1 MLLEF
6 QTKNYKSFKD
16 TMVFSMIPAPK
27 QKDLEYSILKEKTMG
42 TEHKALSSAVIY
54 GPNAS
59 GKTNIIGA
67 MDTFKAIVL
76 RGSIKNDKDVKTP
89 NIAANLLELVP
100 NNLSMDSDPVEFHIK
115 FIEDNFLITYGLIV
129 DLGTFLDKDFDRRII
144 CEYLEIND
152 ELIYKRDAELQLG
165 ENAVIQKYMKDV
177 VFENLFS
184 AKTLSESNLNEKELF
199 LTNGFKTIFSSELAE
214 LILNWVKNKFVIIYR
229 ADAISLVSPISDGE
243 DNAIYLEKTLTEA
256 AECFGI
262 TSNGLGYMKND
273 DEHKTKLYSFVES
286 KNEKA
291 AIPIEMFESYGTVRF
306 VNLFPLIVGAM
317 KRGAT
322 LVIDE
327 FDASIHPMALM
338 NIVNIFHNDDVN
350 VQNAQLIFNTHNP
363 IFLNANL
370 FRRDEIKFVE
380 RDAETHYSTH
390 YSLSD
395 FKTSGKYG
403 VRKGEDYMKKYFIS
417 QYGAIN
423 DIDFTPVFENVLG
436 LGEGE
441 QYGDENDN

>member
-338 NIVNIFHNDDVN
+338 NIVNIFHI
-350 VQNAQLIFNTHNP
+350 AQSI
-363 IFLNANL
+363 
-370 FRRDEIKFVE
+370 
-380 RDAETHYSTH
+380 
-390 YSLSD
+390 
-395 FKTSGKYG
+395 
-403 VRKGEDYMKKYFIS
+403 
-417 QYGAIN
+417 
-423 DIDFTPVFENVLG
+423 
-436 LGEGE
+436 
-441 QYGDENDN
+441 